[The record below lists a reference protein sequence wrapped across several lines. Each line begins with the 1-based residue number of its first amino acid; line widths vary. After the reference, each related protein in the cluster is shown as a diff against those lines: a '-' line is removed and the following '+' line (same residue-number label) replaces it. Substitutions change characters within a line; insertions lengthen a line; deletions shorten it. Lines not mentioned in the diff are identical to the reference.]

1 MFESKE
7 ASFALS
13 TAQKLSGLLRHI
25 QQELTGGAITKQD
38 HSPVTV
44 ADFAVQAIV
53 SRLLQ
58 DAFPELPLVAEEQAD
73 ALRAEEERDLLEQVT
88 RYVQRVLPQATPQ
101 VVCEWIDRG
110 TSSGDADRFWTLD
123 PVDGTKGFLRGEQ
136 YALALALVA
145 GGRVELGVL
154 ACPNLAHSGHE
165 AIGGEGAIVVAE
177 RGTGAW
183 SASAS
188 GGPLH
193 ALRVSELSEPR
204 QARILRSVESGHT
217 NADDVD
223 RLAAELESRAEPIRM
238 DSQAKYA
245 VLAAGQ
251 GELLVRFLSP
261 SHPDYRE
268 KIWDQAA
275 GMIVTQEAGGEVT
288 DLDGKPLEFSH
299 GRTLSANRGV
309 LASNGR
315 LHRVAL
321 EAIAKLGA

>member
-13 TAQKLSGLLRHI
+13 TAQKLSGLLRQI
-25 QQELTGGAITKQD
+25 QQELTGSVITKQD

-110 TSSGDADRFWTLD
+110 KSSGDADRFWTLD

-145 GGRVELGVL
+145 GGRVEFGVL

-177 RGTGAW
+177 RGSGAW
-183 SASAS
+183 SAAAS
-188 GGPLH
+188 GGPLQ

-204 QARILRSVESGHT
+204 RARILRSVESGHT
-217 NADDVD
+217 NADDVG
-223 RLAAELESRAEPIRM
+223 RLAAELKSRAEPIRM
-238 DSQAKYA
+238 DSQAKYV

-261 SHPDYRE
+261 SRPDYRE

-299 GRTLSANRGV
+299 GQTLSANRGV

>member
-7 ASFALS
+7 ARFALS
-13 TAQKLSGLLRHI
+13 TAQKLAALLRQI

-38 HSPVTV
+38 QSPVTV
-44 ADFAVQAIV
+44 ADFAVQAIM

-73 ALRAEEERDLLEQVT
+73 ALREEKESELLEQVT
-88 RYVQRVLPQATPQ
+88 RYVQRVLPQATPKH
-101 VVCEWIDRG
+101 VCEWIDRG
-110 TSSGDADRFWTLD
+110 ASRGNADRFWTLD
-123 PVDGTKGFLRGEQ
+123 PVDGTKGFLRGQQ

-145 GGRVELGVL
+145 GDRVELGVL
-154 ACPNLAHSGHE
+154 ACPNLAQSGRE

-177 RGTGAW
+177 RGSGAW
-183 SASAS
+183 SAAAS
-188 GGPLH
+188 GGPLQ

-217 NADDVD
+217 NEDDVG

-261 SHPDYRE
+261 SRPDYRE

-321 EAIAKLGA
+321 EAIARLGA